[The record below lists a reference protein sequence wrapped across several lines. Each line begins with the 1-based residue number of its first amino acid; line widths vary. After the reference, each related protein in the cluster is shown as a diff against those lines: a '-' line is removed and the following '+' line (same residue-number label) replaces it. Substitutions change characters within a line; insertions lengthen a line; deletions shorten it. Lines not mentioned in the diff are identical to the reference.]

1 MEFPPVNTT
10 GNYRSASFVRYLP
23 LHNIAPVV
31 LTCDIASGEK
41 TFFKKAENS
50 LIKDISKE
58 VKIYRFSIKDHNRF
72 YRTTIGNFIR
82 IKKNITDD
90 IRQRWFS
97 RKTIKEISKI
107 ILEETPSAIYVSL
120 PPFSMY
126 KAAIYISKKH
136 NLPLI
141 TDMRDAWSLWGSNP
155 FPTILHYWRVKELEG
170 KLFQQSS
177 AIIAVTNELIND
189 FLSQHTQI
197 DSSKFHCI
205 FNGTDISE
213 VSNRAVD
220 DNKDGIFHIGYI
232 GSYYYD
238 PIYEAL
244 KGEKWYRRKNF
255 KKFFYWPRKEDWKYR
270 SPFFFLKTVKRLI
283 EKGINNI
290 RFHHVGDTPGWLREM
305 VSDFDLEKY
314 VIFHG
319 FVKKE
324 QVLMIQSEWNAVLA
338 TSEKIYGGN
347 HFCLPS
353 KTFDYINSGKIIL
366 AFITP
371 GAQQDLLRHFSQTIF
386 FNPDSTESNTLI
398 LSDLIKGKSEI
409 AKTIKIP
416 EEYTR
421 EYQAKQL
428 AELVRKY
435 GK

>member
-1 MEFPPVNTT
+1 
-10 GNYRSASFVRYLP
+10 
-23 LHNIAPVV
+23 
-31 LTCDIASGEK
+31 
-41 TFFKKAENS
+41 
-50 LIKDISKE
+50 
-58 VKIYRFSIKDHNRF
+58 
-72 YRTTIGNFIR
+72 
-82 IKKNITDD
+82 
-90 IRQRWFS
+90 
-97 RKTIKEISKI
+97 
-107 ILEETPSAIYVSL
+107 
-120 PPFSMY
+120 
-126 KAAIYISKKH
+126 
-136 NLPLI
+136 
-141 TDMRDAWSLWGSNP
+141 
-155 FPTILHYWRVKELEG
+155 
-170 KLFQQSS
+170 
-177 AIIAVTNELIND
+177 
-189 FLSQHTQI
+189 
-197 DSSKFHCI
+197 
-205 FNGTDISE
+205 
-213 VSNRAVD
+213 
-220 DNKDGIFHIGYI
+220 
-232 GSYYYD
+232 
-238 PIYEAL
+238 
-244 KGEKWYRRKNF
+244 
-255 KKFFYWPRKEDWKYR
+255 
-270 SPFFFLKTVKRLI
+270 
-283 EKGINNI
+283 
-290 RFHHVGDTPGWLREM
+290 VGDTPGWLREM